1 MSATRIL
8 EAPDSRLWYLNL
20 RLSRQ
25 TLILLWYL
33 PSILITA
40 VGAIVLS
47 ICWVLTV
54 SAAPERVSVVLLTLI
69 QLAWFA
75 SLVDVWLQNTYWV
88 LGREHAHTSDT
99 DLRMPQVMGTIARH
113 L

>member
-8 EAPDSRLWYLNL
+8 EAPDSRLWYFNL

-54 SAAPERVSVVLLTLI
+54 NAAPEGVSVVLLTLI

-88 LGREHAHTSDT
+88 LGREHTHTSDA
-99 DLRMPQVMGTIARH
+99 DLRVPQVMGTAARH

>member
-8 EAPDSRLWYLNL
+8 EAQDGRLWYLNL

-33 PSILITA
+33 PSILLTA
-40 VGAIVLS
+40 LGAIVLS
-47 ICWVLTV
+47 ICWVLAV
-54 SAAPERVSVVLLTLI
+54 NAAPAGVSVVLLTLI

-88 LGREHAHTSDT
+88 LGKERTTNSDT
-99 DLRMPQVMGTIARH
+99 GMRVPQVMGTTARH

>member
-25 TLILLWYL
+25 TPILLWYL

-40 VGAIVLS
+40 AGAIVLS
-47 ICWVLTV
+47 VCWVLTV
-54 SAAPERVSVVLLTLI
+54 NAAPERVSVVLLTLV

-88 LGREHAHTSDT
+88 LGREHTATSDT
-99 DLRMPQVMGTIARH
+99 GLRMPQVIRTATRH

>member
-8 EAPDSRLWYLNL
+8 EAPDSRLWHFNL

-54 SAAPERVSVVLLTLI
+54 NAAPEGVSVVLLTLV

-88 LGREHAHTSDT
+88 LGKERTDTSDT
-99 DLRMPQVMGTIARH
+99 DLRVPQVIATATRH
-113 L
+113 F